1 LLFLQGGLSRDYISS
16 PSSTAFPVPSLQV
29 LLVFTW
35 DTSKEFDNKFLHL
48 FNASEKEYKFI
59 SFLNVILR
67 IKYLS
72 TYLFIMIW
80 FLLQPLL
87 IIKFLT
93 TFFYHTVIFNYW
105 CICFSNLY
113 LTRWFL
119 LLTSEQQ
126 PLRLNPAE
134 VQEVI
139 AAVCSEASSP
149 STNVM
154 TVSTRL
160 GNNSGKP
167 STDVAVSVLIKL
179 VIDMYDSINCSLCFI
194 HFLFILWLPQFMCFS
209 QFYHIFLIPMIEI
222 LVLQTTLKIRWAKLI
237 FHIGKRRGWYWTL
250 MKNGA
255 GWDHCLFQK

>member
-1 LLFLQGGLSRDYISS
+1 LLFWRFLFLQGGLSRDYISS

-93 TFFYHTVIFNYW
+93 TFFYHTVNFYYW
-105 CICFSNLY
+105 CICFSNFTPHKMIPFADQWATASTIKPCRG
-113 LTRWFL
+113 TR
-119 LLTSEQQ
+119 SY
-126 PLRLNPAE
+126 
-134 VQEVI
+134 
-139 AAVCSEASSP
+139 C
-149 STNVM
+149 
-154 TVSTRL
+154 
-160 GNNSGKP
+160 
-167 STDVAVSVLIKL
+167 
-179 VIDMYDSINCSLCFI
+179 CSL
-194 HFLFILWLPQFMCFS
+194 LWGFFPKHQCHDS
-209 QFYHIFLIPMIEI
+209 
-222 LVLQTTLKIRWAKLI
+222 VNQTR
-237 FHIGKRRGWYWTL
+237 
-250 MKNGA
+250 
-255 GWDHCLFQK
+255 Q